1 MTGRKNEMVNG
12 FFDIEFHLDD
22 LSRNGDPLVKLK
34 SLIPWESFREGLNAV
49 REKERK
55 SHAGRKPFDVILML
69 KILVLQS
76 LYNLSDDAVEYQVRD
91 RLSFMRFLDLSLS
104 ERVPDAKTIW
114 LFRENLKELDLIDSI
129 FKGFDK
135 YLREQGFIAQ
145 KGQIVDASLVSVP
158 KQRNTREENEQI
170 KQGNPPQ
177 ANWSVHKLRQKD
189 VDARWTQKGG
199 KNYYGYKNHIQV
211 DVKHKIIRNYA
222 VTAASVHDKNVF
234 LELLDQENTNKKVY
248 ADSAYRTKDHEAEL
262 YERGFHPMLQRKG
275 CKNKSLTTN
284 EKKGNH
290 TRAKI
295 RCRIEHV
302 FGIQI
307 QRAGSL
313 ILRTIGIARAEIKI
327 GLRNFSYNLARYCT
341 LRKTMA

>member
-1 MTGRKNEMVNG
+1 MTERKNEMVNG

-34 SLIPWESFREGLNAV
+34 SLIPWESFREPLSAV
-49 REKERK
+49 CEKERK
-55 SHAGRKPFDVILML
+55 SNAGRKPFDVILML

-76 LYNLSDDAVEYQVRD
+76 LYNLSDDAAEYQIRD

-104 ERVPDAKTIW
+104 DRVPDAKTIW
-114 LFRENLKELDLIDSI
+114 LFRENLKELDLVDPI
-129 FKGFDK
+129 FKRFDK

-158 KQRNTREENEQI
+158 KQRNTREGNEQI
-170 KQGNPPQ
+170 KQGNPPL
-177 ANWSVHKLRQKD
+177 ANWSTHKARQKD
-189 VDARWTQKGG
+189 VDARWTQKSG

-211 DVKHKIIRNYA
+211 DAKYKIIRNYGI
-222 VTAASVHDKNVF
+222 TAASVHDKNVF
-234 LELLDQENTNKKVY
+234 PELLGRSNTSKNVY

-262 YERGFHPMLQRKG
+262 IEKGFRPMLQRKG
-275 CKNKSLTTN
+275 CKNKPLSTN

-290 TRAKI
+290 TRAKV

-302 FGIQI
+302 FGIQV
-307 QRAGSL
+307 QRAGCL
-313 ILRTIGIARAEIKI
+313 FLRTIGIARAKTKI
-327 GLRNFSYNLARYCT
+327 GLRNFSYNLDRYCT
-341 LRKTMA
+341 LRKAMA